1 MSDTS
6 KKILKEAYNKL
17 KKAFEKIAIPNR
29 NEPQPQLVLQPYRT
43 KRYF

>member
-6 KKILKEAYNKL
+6 KKILKAAYNKL
-17 KKAFEKIAIPNR
+17 KKAFEKIATPNR

-43 KRYF
+43 KKYF